1 MAVDTV
7 LAEARAAIER
17 AGSTAEL
24 ETARVA
30 ALGRKAPLV
39 QALRELGT
47 LPPAERGP
55 RGKVLNA
62 ARQELESLLAGR
74 LEELRGR
81 AVPRGFAHLVERTE
95 RDIIDTFVGFGYR
108 VAEGPEAERV
118 FYNFDAL
125 NH

>member
-39 QALRELGT
+39 QALR
-47 LPPAERGP
+47 
-55 RGKVLNA
+55 
-62 ARQELESLLAGR
+62 
-74 LEELRGR
+74 
-81 AVPRGFAHLVERTE
+81 
-95 RDIIDTFVGFGYR
+95 
-108 VAEGPEAERV
+108 
-118 FYNFDAL
+118 
-125 NH
+125 